1 MSLPKRDGVHGRYY
15 LIHKPDTDPEVLVE
29 ADLCIQDVLSG
40 AARENHAAYPT
51 VVRNHNGTHFLPN
64 QLLERHLSRLPLK
77 EFPCEDAVSICDA
90 MRRLVGWEEIRYE
103 LEKYIEKQVQER
115 CFLVGEREDG
125 FTVFPPCTVR
135 PELRPEDVD
144 EGLLRFACYVA
155 VCHTVYGQSFES
167 LTTEH
172 ILGLVFQIRPDMV
185 KELKTNGSG
194 KLPKNIQQRKTVHFT
209 ASAND
214 AFATIRITARDSTE
228 ECYAEILDYLC
239 AVLEQ
244 EEFPRS
250 YSVEC
255 RGKEKIYL
263 PIPGLPKKGVN
274 QLFACAVQHPNLHPA
289 IERYARLAMREYEW
303 YQNLADEACAMPG
316 SFAVFALGLE
326 GEQWAPLVA
335 EYLDLCDDEHSSLQE
350 KFLHALIRKFGF
362 KPWTLGV
369 LVRGALSMQ
378 NLKPAK
384 EFRSLIANAE
394 SLDALLT
401 VKRRFSAYLL
411 PEEDKDPKFRA
422 IAWQSLLWAIW
433 GPSSENGGSK
443 AIKTVP
449 KELKEKYQ
457 QVFA

>member
-1 MSLPKRDGVHGRYY
+1 MSIITDLTRMWLTRSAKPFLFQNEYDQQLPFSQCEGLGLYVHIPFCRELCGFCPYCKVQYDRAVCDRYLDRLIQEIHLVGGQLPGRKRVTSLYFGGGTPALAAGR
-15 LIHKPDTDPEVLVE
+15 
-29 ADLCIQDVLSG
+29 
-40 AARENHAAYPT
+40 
-51 VVRNHNGTHFLPN
+51 
-64 QLLERHLSRLPLK
+64 LK
-77 EFPCEDAVSICDA
+77 EVMEAIEAHFIITEG
-90 MRRLVGWEEIRYE
+90 VGVE
-103 LEKYIEKQVQER
+103 LH
-115 CFLVGEREDG
+115 
-125 FTVFPPCTVR
+125 
-135 PELRPEDVD
+135 PEDVD

-155 VCHTVYGQSFES
+155 VCYTVYGLSFEY

-172 ILGLVFQIRPDMV
+172 ILGLVSQLRPNMV

-194 KLPKNIQQRKTVHFT
+194 KLPPNIQKRKTKHLT

-214 AFATIRITARDSTE
+214 AFATIRITARESTE

-244 EEFPRS
+244 EEFPHS
-250 YSVEC
+250 YSIEF
-255 RGKEKIYL
+255 RGPEKIYL

-303 YQNLADEACAMPG
+303 YNNLSDESCAMPG

-326 GEQWAPLVA
+326 GEQWTPLVT

-362 KPWTLGV
+362 QAWTLGV

-378 NLKPAK
+378 WLKPAK

-411 PEEDKDPKFRA
+411 PEENEDPKFRA

-433 GPSSENGGSK
+433 GSSSENGGSK
-443 AIKTVP
+443 VIKSAP

-457 QVFA
+457 QVFS